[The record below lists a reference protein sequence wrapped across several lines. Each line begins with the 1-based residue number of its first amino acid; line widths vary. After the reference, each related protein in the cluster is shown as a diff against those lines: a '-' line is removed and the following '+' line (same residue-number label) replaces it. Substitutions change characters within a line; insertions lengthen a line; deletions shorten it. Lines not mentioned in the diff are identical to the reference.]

1 MCTACRAEKTHIR
14 TRVCARARA
23 RVCQV
28 TAAILYLETRF
39 THLGEY
45 EHPPPTPA
53 PAPPDIFLCNLT
65 IYLLELLAI
74 GSRGI
79 SYYVH
84 PTCVEGKAKE
94 EPLPSIDVHR
104 ILQAFEIRL
113 SPSLCNNAA

>member
-1 MCTACRAEKTHIR
+1 VYVRVR
-14 TRVCARARA
+14 VRVCVKSQR
-23 RVCQV
+23 
-28 TAAILYLETRF
+28 LYYTLKHVLHTWENMSI
-39 THLGEY
+39 
-45 EHPPPTPA
+45 PPPTPA